1 MVASLFMVN
10 TYPPFFPWFQS
21 FITEKA
27 VPAFAHRDNVTNETL
42 KATRARLIRRW
53 WSGYRTALPNWCFQ
67 RQDFVPGR
75 KEDRSSNVYIYI
87 YILVIISLVIFILP
101 PLISRR
107 LPVSTTSK
115 WKTCLRERMR
125 RVSFRLTKGRGG
137 ATFNQGCVISDP
149 SSTRSTF
156 QRSLQ
161 RSCSEKFASMY
172 RYRVYIYVCVCVWR

>member
-1 MVASLFMVN
+1 MKWLSNCF
-10 TYPPFFPWFQS
+10 
-21 FITEKA
+21 TELML
-27 VPAFAHRDNVTNETL
+27 PT
-42 KATRARLIRRW
+42 
-53 WSGYRTALPNWCFQ
+53 SGFCAW
-67 RQDFVPGR
+67 
-75 KEDRSSNVYIYI
+75 KERGSSNVYI

-115 WKTCLRERMR
+115 WKTRLRERMR
-125 RVSFRLTKGRGG
+125 RVSFRLTEGRGG

-161 RSCSEKFASMY
+161 RSCSEKFGLDVSIS
-172 RYRVYIYVCVCVWR
+172 RIHICVCV

>member
-1 MVASLFMVN
+1 M
-10 TYPPFFPWFQS
+10 
-21 FITEKA
+21 
-27 VPAFAHRDNVTNETL
+27 
-42 KATRARLIRRW
+42 
-53 WSGYRTALPNWCFQ
+53 
-67 RQDFVPGR
+67 PGR

-87 YILVIISLVIFILP
+87 YLGNNFLYIFILP

-115 WKTCLRERMR
+115 WKTRLRERMR

-161 RSCSEKFASMY
+161 RSCSEKFGLDVSISRIHMC
-172 RYRVYIYVCVCVWR
+172 VCVCEDKLRFRFPFKEKGR

>member
-1 MVASLFMVN
+1 MLP
-10 TYPPFFPWFQS
+10 T
-21 FITEKA
+21 
-27 VPAFAHRDNVTNETL
+27 
-42 KATRARLIRRW
+42 
-53 WSGYRTALPNWCFQ
+53 SGFCAW
-67 RQDFVPGR
+67 
-75 KEDRSSNVYIYI
+75 KERGSIIECIYIYI

-115 WKTCLRERMR
+115 WKTRLRERMR

-161 RSCSEKFASMY
+161 RSCSEKFGLDVSIS
-172 RYRVYIYVCVCVWR
+172 RIHICVCVKINFDFASPSRRRGVMQYYTRVKSKRGGSLHANDSRVHLSSFARIMSIVGVLHAK

>member
-1 MVASLFMVN
+1 M
-10 TYPPFFPWFQS
+10 
-21 FITEKA
+21 
-27 VPAFAHRDNVTNETL
+27 
-42 KATRARLIRRW
+42 
-53 WSGYRTALPNWCFQ
+53 
-67 RQDFVPGR
+67 
-75 KEDRSSNVYIYI
+75 YIYI

-115 WKTCLRERMR
+115 WKTRLRERMR
-125 RVSFRLTKGRGG
+125 RVSFRLTEGRGG

-161 RSCSEKFASMY
+161 RSCSEKFGLDVSIS
-172 RYRVYIYVCVCVWR
+172 RIHICVCVKINFDFASPSRRRGGDAILYSCKIEKRGIVACERFESSSFIVRAHYVNCRCFACKIITGTSGHRTFNN

>member
-1 MVASLFMVN
+1 MKWLSNCF
-10 TYPPFFPWFQS
+10 
-21 FITEKA
+21 TELML
-27 VPAFAHRDNVTNETL
+27 PT
-42 KATRARLIRRW
+42 
-53 WSGYRTALPNWCFQ
+53 SGFCAW
-67 RQDFVPGR
+67 
-75 KEDRSSNVYIYI
+75 KERGSIIECIYI
-87 YILVIISLVIFILP
+87 YLGNNFLYIFILP

-115 WKTCLRERMR
+115 WKTRLRERMR

-137 ATFNQGCVISDP
+137 ATFNQGCVISNP

-172 RYRVYIYVCVCVWR
+172 RYRVYICVCVCV